1 MTYDKD
7 LLYYYT
13 VKNQN
18 IQNNDKKLEYT
29 DVVINN
35 GMKLQSIQD
44 VSGRGGGR
52 FVKMMRVQMTRFTE
66 EGEFTFDLQD
76 DGDKSL
82 KAIDMIEDYQNN
94 CYYSY
99 VVKSGIEAGV
109 LFINET

>member
-7 LLYYYT
+7 LLYYYS

-18 IQNNDKKLEYT
+18 SQNAKNLEYT
-29 DVVINN
+29 DVVVNN

-52 FVKMMRVQMTRFTE
+52 LVKMMKVQMTRFTE